1 MTVDTNT
8 EDAEI
13 DLHPR
18 FSRNLIGHD
27 AVLDQINISGEGR
40 THQSF
45 LFSGPRGVGKASA
58 AWTLAARLLSQASAG
73 DNLFGEAEQP
83 AVDPAERAL

>member
-1 MTVDTNT
+1 MTADTNT

-27 AVLDQINISGEGR
+27 AVLDQINISGEGVRIRVSVLWPAWCRQGIGCMDACR
-40 THQSF
+40 TAFVTGIS
-45 LFSGPRGVGKASA
+45 R
-58 AWTLAARLLSQASAG
+58 
-73 DNLFGEAEQP
+73 
-83 AVDPAERAL
+83 